1 TLIEGLRRAGS
12 ADESVI
18 EVATPSTH
26 QPGSWRFGA
35 GRPPAGALHRVR
47 RRRRRAWAKEE
58 TDGLFSP
65 ALRSSNVKRGAAKVC
80 LIQECHAQDGIERR
94 LLLGRSSIRV
104 RRVREGDVSFSNDGL
119 RRSPLDGG
127 VLDE

>member
-1 TLIEGLRRAGS
+1 M
-12 ADESVI
+12 
-18 EVATPSTH
+18 
-26 QPGSWRFGA
+26 
-35 GRPPAGALHRVR
+35 R

-80 LIQECHAQDGIERR
+80 LIQECHARDGIERR

-127 VLDE
+127 VLDENGDRQQKQSLQRNDLALSRSEC